1 MSCFAIALIASAA
14 APLQDNLWGS
24 VVQRTPYNMGVSVG
38 VLLLIVGIPGTA
50 GLQKRCGYFALRIVV
65 AVIGVL
71 TLISLA
77 TLVLSMH
84 IVEDLNHF
92 RPDSINVLDNRTARS
107 LDAIDGGDDMSWARR
122 PMESLHNSGVC
133 NYNHAPIP
141 FALNCTNNDN
151 LRDFH
156 RRRCVYLNTSDVL
169 ELERRS
175 MKAFEDGD
183 LSAHQLYVD
192 QIAVATRVDLST
204 RTCFKKHGIDS
215 RAALNG
221 TGLSAMAPT
230 ATYCTCRLAI
240 ASEVYDFAQPLSM
253 FAMGTFLFVLIQ
265 FVVYV
270 YIFTKASLTR
280 DLQED
285 AIAVANNIAE
295 LKGAGDLPAAT
306 TDAKRSGM
314 TRQNSAD
321 GRRLV
326 V

>member
-1 MSCFAIALIASAA
+1 
-14 APLQDNLWGS
+14 
-24 VVQRTPYNMGVSVG
+24 
-38 VLLLIVGIPGTA
+38 
-50 GLQKRCGYFALRIVV
+50 
-65 AVIGVL
+65 
-71 TLISLA
+71 
-77 TLVLSMH
+77 
-84 IVEDLNHF
+84 
-92 RPDSINVLDNRTARS
+92 
-107 LDAIDGGDDMSWARR
+107 
-122 PMESLHNSGVC
+122 MESLHNSGVC

-230 ATYCTCRLAI
+230 ATYCTCRLL
-240 ASEVYDFAQPLSM
+240 SRDSGRGREQLHHRGHDPSVRDGPLI
-253 FAMGTFLFVLIQ
+253 L
-265 FVVYV
+265 
-270 YIFTKASLTR
+270 
-280 DLQED
+280 
-285 AIAVANNIAE
+285 
-295 LKGAGDLPAAT
+295 
-306 TDAKRSGM
+306 
-314 TRQNSAD
+314 
-321 GRRLV
+321 LV
-326 V
+326 DR